1 MNFIKKAILGICATL
16 VIGSS
21 FANEKPNN
29 DINESEI
36 KSLSEK
42 INIQFKK
49 NENNYSFLKQE
60 GDNKKFE
67 VVYFFSYGCPYC
79 YHFDPLISEWKNN
92 IKDDISFIKVPATFQ
107 DGWDVLA
114 NAYTIKEKLKLPEDF
129 DENIFKSIHEK
140 KYDLKNFD
148 SLRSYFINNYNVD
161 YTTFN
166 KEYNSFSTVSK
177 KNEYDKWADELMI
190 NGTPT
195 VAIITKDGNVYET
208 STGMTGDDLSTIVS
222 IEYIIRQLREGKD
235 PVLDLEK
242 VRDEQKESE
251 SKPVLQ

>member
-1 MNFIKKAILGICATL
+1 MNLFKKSVLGIIASL
-16 VIGSS
+16 FIGHVIAAEISNHEIS
-21 FANEKPNN
+21 NS
-29 DINESEI
+29 DIKN
-36 KSLSEK
+36 LSEK

-49 NENNYSFLKQE
+49 HDDNYGFLKKE
-60 GDNKKFE
+60 DDNKKFE
-67 VVYFFSYGCPYC
+67 VIYFFSYGCPYC
-79 YHFDPLISEWKNN
+79 YHFNPLITEWKNN
-92 IKDDISFIKVPATFQ
+92 INEDTSFIKVPATFQ

-114 NAYTIKEKLKLPEDF
+114 NAYTIKQKLNLSEDF
-129 DENIFKSIHEK
+129 DEKIFKSIHEN

-177 KNEYDKWADELMI
+177 KNEYDKWADELMV

-195 VAIITKDGNVYET
+195 VIIITKDGKVYET
-208 STGMTGDDLSTIVS
+208 SAGMTGDDLSTIVS
-222 IEYIIRQLREGKD
+222 IEYVIRQLRDGKD

-242 VRDEQKESE
+242 VRNEKNEE
-251 SKPVLQ
+251 KTKPVLQ